1 MKGSEITMNKIILKY
16 VIRKKLY
23 RSLFVVPISIA
34 IILGIILSL
43 ISGNMMNIIAVVIL
57 VLLVVIS
64 MITTEY
70 DILNR
75 TDYVPTPLNILD
87 RKYSE
92 IVERHD
98 EIEFLGINPKEVLA
112 LKGIIREYEEAIDL
126 LRTEEPLNL
135 SEK

>member
-1 MKGSEITMNKIILKY
+1 MVNKIILKY
-16 VIRKKLY
+16 VIKKKLY